1 MDLDIRLEKLKRDA
15 QVNVRK
21 CRKKFANG
29 ERVRLHLQ
37 FVIFGSRAQRGA
49 QRRLTLRG
57 RLFEIKGKL
66 RLLRRLRRR
75 PGLSFGDTDAF
86 GFEVDN
92 LNSGTIDQQLVD
104 HAIKNA
110 ERSTQAKTPLTPQT
124 VFA

>member
-21 CRKKFANG
+21 GRKKFANG

-57 RLFEIKGKL
+57 RLFEVERKL
-66 RLLRRLRRR
+66 CLLRRLGRRR
-75 PGLSFGDTDAF
+75 VFSFGDTDAI
-86 GFEVDN
+86 GFEVDD
-92 LNSGTIDQQLVD
+92 LNSGTIDQQPSQDRKSKRLNSS
-104 HAIKNA
+104 H
-110 ERSTQAKTPLTPQT
+110 
-124 VFA
+124 